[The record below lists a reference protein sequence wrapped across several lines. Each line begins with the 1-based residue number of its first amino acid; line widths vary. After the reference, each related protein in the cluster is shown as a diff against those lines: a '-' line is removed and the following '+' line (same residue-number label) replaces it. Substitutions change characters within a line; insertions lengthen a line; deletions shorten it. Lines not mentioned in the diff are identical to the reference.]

1 MCHCRVSARADI
13 LRMVFARTGV
23 WPCRGLALEHKQLR
37 LTAAKQN
44 GFAHLSRRW
53 RWEISGMLRC
63 RLCTASVP
71 GVHCSARGRGPNI
84 ACDELVYPQCIF
96 CDRESWMTVIGLDVG
111 YSNLKI
117 AVGESG
123 TAPQVMVRPA
133 GAAPLDRLGERI
145 GAGLPQ
151 DVVIVDV
158 DGQRWAA
165 AVEPARLG
173 GWQRSLHADY
183 AATPA
188 YWALVTAALVL
199 ADRPVVERL
208 VTGLPVDQARDP
220 RRREAL
226 RRALIGH
233 HDTESGG
240 VEVRDVRIVPQPVG
254 AFIDLLWS
262 DLEAETLARLE
273 EGTVL
278 VLDAGYYSF
287 DWAIVVARELR
298 RGASG
303 TSLEAMSVLLE
314 RAAGLIAEQHGG
326 RPQPLALEAALRRG
340 REHLLVLG
348 KRVSLQAA
356 LERAAVEVGGI
367 ALEALRQALRREVTN
382 VDLVLE
388 TGGGGALF
396 GRQAA
401 ELFSGAEVRLA
412 RDPVGANARGF
423 FRYGQ
428 R

>member
-1 MCHCRVSARADI
+1 
-13 LRMVFARTGV
+13 
-23 WPCRGLALEHKQLR
+23 
-37 LTAAKQN
+37 
-44 GFAHLSRRW
+44 
-53 RWEISGMLRC
+53 
-63 RLCTASVP
+63 
-71 GVHCSARGRGPNI
+71 
-84 ACDELVYPQCIF
+84 
-96 CDRESWMTVIGLDVG
+96 MTVIGLDVG

-117 AVGESG
+117 AVGEAG
-123 TAPQVMVRPA
+123 TSPQVMVRPA

-145 GAGLPQ
+145 GTGLPQ
-151 DVVIVDV
+151 DAVIVDI
-158 DGQRWAA
+158 DRQPWAA
-165 AVEPARLG
+165 AVEPARLE

-188 YWALVTAALVL
+188 YRALVTAALVL

-220 RRREAL
+220 QRRDAL
-226 RRALIGH
+226 RRSLIGRH
-233 HDTESGG
+233 RTERGSF
-240 VEVRDVRIVPQPVG
+240 EVGEVRIVPQPVG
-254 AFIDLLWS
+254 AFVDLLWS
-262 DLEAETLARLE
+262 DLDSENLARIE

-287 DWAIVVARELR
+287 DWAVVVAGELR

-314 RAAGLIAEQHGG
+314 HAAGLVADQHGG

-340 REHLLVLG
+340 REHLLVVG
-348 KRVSLQAA
+348 NRVLLQPLLEHAA
-356 LERAAVEVGGI
+356 REVGGV

-382 VDLVLE
+382 VDLVLV

-401 ELFSGAEVRLA
+401 KLFPSAEVRLA